1 MKTLNLTEEQILIID
16 DALNFYGE
24 DIRAQIDDMES
35 YGGDPEEINDMEGLL
50 EQIDEI
56 QKSF

>member
-1 MKTLNLTEEQILIID
+1 ML
-16 DALNFYGE
+16 FRS
-24 DIRAQIDDMES
+24 IRAQIDDMES